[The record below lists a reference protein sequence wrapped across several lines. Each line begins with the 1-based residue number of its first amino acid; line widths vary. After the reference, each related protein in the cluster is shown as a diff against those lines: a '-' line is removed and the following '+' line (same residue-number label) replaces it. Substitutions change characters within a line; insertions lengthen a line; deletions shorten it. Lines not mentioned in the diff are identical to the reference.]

1 VKTKEPVLTN
11 EQESPWQVDFTGKA
25 RKQKD
30 KLPAA
35 IAAALYVLR
44 KELEAEGPDRTNWH
58 HYGKITG
65 KPDMH
70 HCHLNKGK
78 PRYVAVWKVTD
89 RAVKLMEIRY
99 VGTHENADYR
109 RID

>member
-1 VKTKEPVLTN
+1 LTDTH
-11 EQESPWQVDFTGKA
+11 ETPWKVDFTGKA
-25 RKQKD
+25 RKQKE
-30 KLPAA
+30 KLPQS
-35 IAAALYVLR
+35 IAAALFALHN
-44 KELEAEGPDRTNWH
+44 ELVAEGPDRTNWP
-58 HYGKITG
+58 HYGKIVG

-89 RAVKLMEIRY
+89 RSVKLMEVRY
-99 VGTHENADYR
+99 VGTHEGANYR